1 MSPENQVPVQ
11 ADRRTGQQK
20 VMVPRTFSIW
30 KLTRPDSCPTSELLS
45 SEMGQLVFPS
55 LPPPHPFSA
64 TLLFPPPL
72 HTPPASVL
80 PLEQS
85 THTRGTSWEGKFIR
99 GQVCR

>member
-1 MSPENQVPVQ
+1 MSPENQVLVQ

-55 LPPPHPFSA
+55 LPLPAPSLPPFSSLLLPLPLL
-64 TLLFPPPL
+64 LLFCP
-72 HTPPASVL
+72 
-80 PLEQS
+80 
-85 THTRGTSWEGKFIR
+85 
-99 GQVCR
+99 